1 MHCVHCAVYT
11 LCTRRSST
19 HTVCVPIPVPCDFSG
34 SDLLLSP
41 QRLVKHS
48 DFSSPHFD
56 SKPLLRPC
64 PVSFCGQ
71 APHIREVSAD
81 GCAPAHTAPSS
92 LPSSCGILGGLPS
105 EQAADRRQGT
115 AALQGVPAERAA
127 ALRRASQLGC
137 PELCPHRPLAAGLV
151 SHGCQP
157 GRPGSPWSGHL
168 LIHPGLWL
176 RQYGP
181 HGCTLGPL
189 HVPGQRGTDLVRG
202 RMGHLGGRHSD
213 SGPQGRYAEPSKA
226 SWQQERVSKLSSYMS
241 SEKTTHFPRL

>member
-1 MHCVHCAVYT
+1 M
-11 LCTRRSST
+11 
-19 HTVCVPIPVPCDFSG
+19 CVPIPVSCDFSG

-48 DFSSPHFD
+48 DSSSPHFD
-56 SKPLLRPC
+56 SKLLLRPC
-64 PVSFCGQ
+64 PVSSRGR
-71 APHIREVSAD
+71 APHVREVSTD
-81 GCAPAHTAPSS
+81 ICAPAHTALSS

-137 PELCPHRPLAAGLV
+137 PELRPHHPLAAGLV

-157 GRPGSPWSGHL
+157 GRPGSPRAGHL
-168 LIHPGLWL
+168 LVHPGLRL

-202 RMGHLGGRHSD
+202 RMGHLGWGTVTRGPRGIMLSLARPPG
-213 SGPQGRYAEPSKA
+213 SG
-226 SWQQERVSKLSSYMS
+226 
-241 SEKTTHFPRL
+241 SE